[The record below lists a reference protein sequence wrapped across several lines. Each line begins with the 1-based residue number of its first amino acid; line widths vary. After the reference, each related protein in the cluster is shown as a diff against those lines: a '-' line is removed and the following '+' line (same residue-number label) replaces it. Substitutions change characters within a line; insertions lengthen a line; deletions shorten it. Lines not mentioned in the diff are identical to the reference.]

1 MLNKSMIT
9 NEKVAMVVA
18 GATIALGI
26 GSIVTKI
33 VKQTRECMNIIK
45 NVHERLDNGINIKT
59 TYGFDGYYHENIGF
73 IVSDE
78 LLAAYGLFGCGA
90 ITIGRGRIVIAMSSR
105 LANLADAYD
114 IRKALVYHEIGHIL
128 NRDLADYKT
137 AAKRSFERNFKT
149 PSKDNNATKAE
160 LMADRF
166 VIDTIG
172 IKAAY
177 DMLRIS
183 KVEFDDFCHQKNTI
197 TIKSAKKKMDLEFKI
212 REDAI
217 ISYYDH
223 DYEGERY
230 YQDLHNHYYYA
241 DADYCRY
248 FA

>member
-1 MLNKSMIT
+1 MIN

-18 GATIALGI
+18 GSIIALGL
-26 GSIVTKI
+26 GGMVTKI
-33 VKQTRECMNIIK
+33 VKQTKECVNIIK
-45 NVHERLDNGINIKT
+45 NVNTKLDNGINIKT
-59 TYGFDGYYHENIGF
+59 AFGYDGYYHENIGF
-73 IVSDE
+73 VVSDE

-90 ITIGRGRIVIAMSSR
+90 ITIGFGRIVIAMSSR
-105 LANLADAYD
+105 LFNLVDADD
-114 IRKALVYHEIGHIL
+114 IKKAMVYHEIGHIL
-128 NRDLADYKT
+128 NRDLADSKE

-149 PSKDNNATKAE
+149 PSKDNAATKAE

-166 VIDTIG
+166 VADTIG

-177 DMLRIS
+177 DMLRILE
-183 KVEFDDFCHQKNTI
+183 VEFDDFCHQKNTI
-197 TIKSAKKKMDLEFKI
+197 AVKSAKKKMDLEFRI
-212 REDAI
+212 RRDAI
-217 ISYYDH
+217 LDYENH